1 MLKLIFE
8 QKLMEL
14 YEDFKSGE
22 CSLGYLAEQ
31 LGILVKVFSLLNH
44 RLTQITQMESYKHRR
59 IFKYMKDN
67 I

>member
-14 YEDFKSGE
+14 YGVFKRGE

-31 LGILVKVFSLLNH
+31 LGISTGEAYDILEKRGLKTTNL
-44 RLTQITQMESYKHRR
+44 
-59 IFKYMKDN
+59 
-67 I
+67 